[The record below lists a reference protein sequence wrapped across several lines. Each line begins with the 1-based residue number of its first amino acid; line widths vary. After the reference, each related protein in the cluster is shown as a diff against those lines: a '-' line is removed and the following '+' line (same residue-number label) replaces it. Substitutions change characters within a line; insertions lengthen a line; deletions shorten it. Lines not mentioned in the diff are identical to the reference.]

1 MVPHIVNLGSVEDI
15 RVTLQLTNEISP
27 QRLRNEIAYE
37 KNNKNRATVI
47 KMLESKLRKMTKD
60 EKNGL

>member
-15 RVTLQLTNEISP
+15 RVTLQLPNEFPP

-37 KNNKNRATVI
+37 KNNKNRLTVI
-47 KMLESKLRKMTKD
+47 KMLESKLKKLKKD
-60 EKNGL
+60 EKH

>member
-1 MVPHIVNLGSVEDI
+1 MKNHIVNLGSVEDI
-15 RVTLQLTNEISP
+15 RATLRIPGEIPP

-47 KMLESKLRKMTKD
+47 KMLESKLRKMTNQKT
-60 EKNGL
+60 K